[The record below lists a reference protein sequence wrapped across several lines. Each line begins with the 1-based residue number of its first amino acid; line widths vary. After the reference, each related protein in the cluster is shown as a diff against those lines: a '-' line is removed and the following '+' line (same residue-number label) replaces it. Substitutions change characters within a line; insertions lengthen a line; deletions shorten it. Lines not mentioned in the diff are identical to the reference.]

1 MPEVDGPD
9 VAVLDGVQAAVED
22 YDDAL
27 ATGDTHRATGWFD
40 PAAATT
46 RFGPEGE
53 QWGIE
58 EVADVRAA
66 SAPTGL
72 PTVVHEEA
80 RRLAQDVVLHLRVLE
95 RGGRVVQRSQLWR
108 RRGGHEGAWRIVHA
122 HVSTRA
128 VGS

>member
-1 MPEVDGPD
+1 VDEPD
-9 VAVLDGVQAAVED
+9 ATVLDAVQTAVED

-27 ATGDTHRATGWFD
+27 AAGDTDRATAWFD
-40 PAAATT
+40 PVVATT

-58 EVADVRAA
+58 EVAAVRATV
-66 SAPTGL
+66 APTGL
-72 PTVVHEEA
+72 PTVVDEEA
-80 RRLAQDVVLHLRVLE
+80 RRLGQDVVLHLRVID
-95 RGGRVVQRSQLWR
+95 RDGRVVQRSQLWR
-108 RRGGHEGAWRIVHA
+108 RAGPDGAWRIVHA